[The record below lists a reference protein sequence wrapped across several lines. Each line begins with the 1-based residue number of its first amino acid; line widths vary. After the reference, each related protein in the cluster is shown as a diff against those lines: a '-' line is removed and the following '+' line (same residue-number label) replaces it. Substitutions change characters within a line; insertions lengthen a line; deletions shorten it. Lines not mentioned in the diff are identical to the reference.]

1 MKIPAKLALVA
12 SAGTLMVLGLTAG
25 TGLAGTV
32 LGFSADSLGATNLS
46 TTNFSL
52 QTSPRLNEEGARFF
66 HQSGKVRQVIQVVA
80 DTLGMEAQDVV
91 ALLKEGKTL
100 VQIITDNEG
109 DVDAI
114 VDTLVDRF
122 REKLQE
128 KVDSGDIT
136 QEQMNQRMAQAE
148 ERINA
153 MLNGERPAGGGQQ
166 SGKVRQVIQ
175 VVADTLGMEA
185 QDVVALL
192 KEGKTLVQIITD
204 NEGDVDAIVDTL
216 VDRLRERLQEKVD
229 SGDVTQEQM
238 DRRMAQAEER
248 INAMLNGERPAGMHG
263 NKGGARSF
271 DGRFGERARSAN
283 RGFASQG
290 GDFQNRFW
298 GDSALAGDSTLESG
312 RFADQTANR
321 TENRQTRL
329 QNAVDSGRITQEQMN
344 QRLDQLQ
351 EGRPDGLSRHRFG
364 SKFDRTIGGR

>member
-66 HQSGKVRQVIQVVA
+66 H
-80 DTLGMEAQDVV
+80 
-91 ALLKEGKTL
+91 
-100 VQIITDNEG
+100 
-109 DVDAI
+109 
-114 VDTLVDRF
+114 
-122 REKLQE
+122 
-128 KVDSGDIT
+128 
-136 QEQMNQRMAQAE
+136 
-148 ERINA
+148 
-153 MLNGERPAGGGQQ
+153 Q

>member
-100 VQIITDNEG
+100 
-109 DVDAI
+109 A
-114 VDTLVDRF
+114 
-122 REKLQE
+122 
-128 KVDSGDIT
+128 
-136 QEQMNQRMAQAE
+136 
-148 ERINA
+148 
-153 MLNGERPAGGGQQ
+153 
-166 SGKVRQVIQ
+166 
-175 VVADTLGMEA
+175 
-185 QDVVALL
+185 
-192 KEGKTLVQIITD
+192 QIITD